1 MEKRKAE
8 VTLNKWWRNH
18 LGIVGNNDV
27 TVSCDVLGLLQ
38 YSECNGDGT
47 AEAYPVFI
55 CELTDGRVIEVAPTA
70 IKFIGK

>member
-8 VTLNKWWRNH
+8 VTLNKWWRSH
-18 LGIVGNNDV
+18 GIVSDKDV
-27 TVSCDVLGLLQ
+27 TVNCDVLGLLQ

-70 IKFIGK
+70 IKFIDK